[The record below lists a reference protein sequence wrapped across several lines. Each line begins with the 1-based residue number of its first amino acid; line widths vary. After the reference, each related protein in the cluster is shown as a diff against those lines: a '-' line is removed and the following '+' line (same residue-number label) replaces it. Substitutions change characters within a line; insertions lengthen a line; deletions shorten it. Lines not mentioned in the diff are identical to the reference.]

1 MTENL
6 AAARLAAA
14 WLLCYPDEALM
25 ERLDEIESVCRQA
38 PNEVGRPLLTFIAH
52 LRSEGLEPL
61 QRSYVATID
70 TKRRACP
77 YLSYWTDGD
86 TRNRGLALLRFKQ
99 AYLRHGFEMGNE
111 ELPDHL
117 AVVLEF
123 AARGDVLTGEALLVE
138 HRVSIGLFREALD
151 KYASPYVSV
160 VDAVLATLPPMTDE
174 IRQRMQS
181 LARMGAPQE
190 TVGLDPFSQTLSL
203 EPSGGRR

>member
-1 MTENL
+1 MTENI

-14 WLLCYPDEALM
+14 WLLCYPDDDLW
-25 ERLDEIESVCRQA
+25 ERLDEIEAVCRQA
-38 PNEVGRPLLTFIAH
+38 PTAVSGPLLTFIAH
-52 LRSEGLEPL
+52 LRAEGLGPV
-61 QRSYVATID
+61 QRHYVSTID

-99 AYLRHGFEMGNE
+99 AYLRHGWELGPE

-123 AARGDVLTGEALLVE
+123 TARGDQLTGEALLVE

-151 KYASPYVSV
+151 KYHSPYASV
-160 VDAVLATLPPMTDE
+160 VDAMLATLPPITDE
-174 IRQRMQS
+174 IRERMQS

-190 TVGLDPFSQTLSL
+190 TVGLDPFSQTLAL